1 LAAEI
6 KQHRGVDSTLTQGG
20 GGEFE
25 VSVDDRLVFS
35 KRKEHRFP
43 ELDEILS
50 QLPAA

>member
-1 LAAEI
+1 MAAEI
-6 KQHRGVDSTLTQGG
+6 KQHRGVESTLTRGS

-25 VSVDDRLVFS
+25 VTVDGQLVFS
-35 KRKEHRFP
+35 KRKERRFP

>member
-6 KQHRGVDSTLTQGG
+6 KQHRGIDSTLTPGS

-35 KRKEHRFP
+35 KKQERRFP
-43 ELDEILS
+43 ELDEVLS
-50 QLPAA
+50 QLPA

>member
-6 KQHRGVDSTLTQGG
+6 KQHRGVESTLTLGS

-35 KRKEHRFP
+35 KKKERRFP